1 MLVDASGV
9 GGEGRRRGG
18 RKAGGGCRGGFVIQ
32 PYLPCPGG
40 WVRAPPPDGGTV
52 SVQGRKG
59 SSLSLSLSLME
70 QRENRRKRTA
80 DNVNGGFRHLR
91 WDTRGRFLHGKLRK
105 LRIAKRRAK
114 KRETREET
122 REREKKTAAVVE
134 DRHWKSWERAG
145 PGGVEDCVAR
155 DAKGPRRTSPRRQKR
170 DRERR
175 GKASPCLTAVR
186 VFR

>member
-1 MLVDASGV
+1 MLVDASGVV

-59 SSLSLSLSLME
+59 SSLSLSLME

-105 LRIAKRRAK
+105 LRIAKRRAM
-114 KRETREET
+114 KRDERRNEGKGEKDGGRGGRSTLEELGKSWTRWCRGLR
-122 REREKKTAAVVE
+122 RERCEGTAEDLSTAAKE
-134 DRHWKSWERAG
+134 RQGEKGKGIAMSDR
-145 PGGVEDCVAR
+145 
-155 DAKGPRRTSPRRQKR
+155 
-170 DRERR
+170 RE
-175 GKASPCLTAVR
+175 SL
-186 VFR
+186 